1 MAKTKKQLK
10 VEQAQMQSDAI
21 ELDSWIPSD
30 GLLMSGTVDS
40 LDPEMD
46 ITYTQL
52 EQGLDADDLRI
63 KYPALQDAHEHY
75 QNILDM
81 CRTREKEESDK

>member
-1 MAKTKKQLK
+1 
-10 VEQAQMQSDAI
+10 MQSDAI

-52 EQGLDADDLRI
+52 ELGLDEDDLRK
-63 KYPALQDAHEHY
+63 KYPALQEAWNQYATLWKLTVTDEDLNADYDE
-75 QNILDM
+75 
-81 CRTREKEESDK
+81 

>member
-52 EQGLDADDLRI
+52 ELGLDEDDLRK